1 MSDDFMEEEFER
13 DRNRTFRLRDLVE
26 LKCPWDVVRAQFP
39 DLTRVEL
46 VVLVNE
52 YYEGRL
58 SRWLEVYGEGGKWH
72 TSLKPKWIDEI
83 MPDKEALAEMERVGE
98 NEIKQIL
105 YDVNRSEI
113 DVSAGGFCA
122 SGKQ

>member
-13 DRNRTFRLRDLVE
+13 DRNRTFRLSELVE

-39 DLTRVEL
+39 DLARVEL
-46 VVLVNE
+46 VVSVNE
-52 YYEGRL
+52 YDEGRL
-58 SRWLEVYGEGGKWH
+58 SRWLEIYGNGDMWH

-83 MPDKEALAEMERVGE
+83 MSDKEALAEMERVGE

-105 YDVNRSEI
+105 YDFNRSEV
-113 DVSAGGFCA
+113 DV
-122 SGKQ
+122 